1 MEHFLITTNQWFTF
15 GVNICDDTTN
25 LNRKLVIEASEYL
38 FIPMQMEGSTYG
50 LIPLLTTDNELH
62 KYQHILLSD

>member
-1 MEHFLITTNQWFTF
+1 MQ
-15 GVNICDDTTN
+15 VRCKYICDDKTN
-25 LNRKLVIEASEYL
+25 LHRKFVIEASEYL

-50 LIPLLTTDNELH
+50 LITLPNTDDKLH